1 MCDNHNYDNK
11 GMCTH
16 YIILTVKLVCIFCVW
31 LSAAHYSH
39 HQSDRFTRPETEL
52 GQQNNTTE
60 VNTPQVTLIYKQ
72 VNLLLC
78 HSQLR
83 LIFFKLCQSTFCCC
97 VGQVACKSE
106 MRLFSIFKKIEVV
119 FHFQQTC
126 WVKIMLHIED
136 HLPRLS

>member
-83 LIFFKLCQSTFCCC
+83 LIFLNCANIFL
-97 VGQVACKSE
+97 VACAVLCCRVKFYFFRSPSIKKMKSS
-106 MRLFSIFKKIEVV
+106 SIVNKLRSSWI
-119 FHFQQTC
+119 FQ
-126 WVKIMLHIED
+126 KE
-136 HLPRLS
+136 

>member
-31 LSAAHYSH
+31 LSAAHYSL

-60 VNTPQVTLIYKQ
+60 VNTHKVTLIFNPIL
-72 VNLLLC
+72 VN
-78 HSQLR
+78 
-83 LIFFKLCQSTFCCC
+83 
-97 VGQVACKSE
+97 
-106 MRLFSIFKKIEVV
+106 IEV
-119 FHFQQTC
+119 T
-126 WVKIMLHIED
+126 
-136 HLPRLS
+136 